1 VAQPEGMPIA
11 TFDLAGRPIN
21 RMGFGAMQL
30 PGPGVW
36 GPPADRDA
44 ALAVLRRAVE
54 LGVNHIDTAQYYGP
68 EVANDLIRAALA
80 PYPDDLRLVSKVGA
94 RRGNDGSWLPALAPH
109 ELRAGVEDNLRSLG
123 VERLDLVN
131 LRLLESGEAG
141 QAVSFQESLG
151 AMVDLRE
158 EGKIELIG
166 LSNVGVAE
174 VERALDLTEI
184 AGVQNHF
191 NVLERD
197 GRDLVD
203 LCAERG
209 LCFTP
214 FFPLGSAFTGGPAK
228 LASSPQLREVAARHD
243 ATPAQIALAWLLHAG
258 DHVLLIPGTSSV
270 SHLEENVAAADIEL
284 DEEDLRALDV
294 VTATT

>member
-1 VAQPEGMPIA
+1 MPIK
-11 TFDLAGRPIN
+11 TYDLAGRPIN

-36 GPPADRDA
+36 GPPRDRDA

-54 LGVNHIDTAQYYGP
+54 LGVDHIDTAQYYGP
-68 EVANDLIRAALA
+68 DVANELIREALH
-80 PYPDDLRLVSKVGA
+80 PYPEGLRIVTKLGA
-94 RRGNDGSWLPALAPH
+94 RRGDDGSWSAALRPS

-131 LRLLESGEAG
+131 LRLVGG
-141 QAVSFQESLG
+141 GDVPFDESLG
-151 AMVDLRE
+151 ALAELRD
-158 EGKIELIG
+158 EGLVELIG

-174 VERALDLTEI
+174 LEAGLAFTEI
-184 AGVQNHF
+184 AGVQNHY

-197 GRDLVD
+197 GQALLDA
-203 LCAERG
+203 CAEHG
-209 LCFTP
+209 LAFTP

-228 LASSPQLREVAARHD
+228 LAANPVLLGIADKHE

-258 DHVLLIPGTSSV
+258 DHVLLIPGTSSLA
-270 SHLEENVAAADIEL
+270 HLEQNVAAAEIEL
-284 DEEDLRALDV
+284 DADDL
-294 VTATT
+294 ATLAT